1 MGKIYSKTSKGVE
14 SQRVTACLLTSL
26 VLLDS
31 IASKSTIRFTNHF
44 QWIFLASLFTLGA
57 WRCRSIARTLQEN
70 VARIN
75 AFNNQSGKSYKL
87 GVNQFADRSYV
98 QMKSSKLH
106 EIYSRAICD
115 RSPQVFLQCQLQ
127 LIAERKE
134 LLPLSRAKAGVE
146 STHPSENNTESLYI
160 KTYFL
165 TLFFSLLLNQNVGF
179 WWAFRQWQPLITYL
193 NYWRKPWNTQPVYKE
208 IP

>member
-1 MGKIYSKTSKGVE
+1 
-14 SQRVTACLLTSL
+14 
-26 VLLDS
+26 
-31 IASKSTIRFTNHF
+31 
-44 QWIFLASLFTLGA
+44 
-57 WRCRSIARTLQEN
+57 
-70 VARIN
+70 
-75 AFNNQSGKSYKL
+75 
-87 GVNQFADRSYV
+87 
-98 QMKSSKLH
+98 MKSSKLH
-106 EIYSRAICD
+106 EIDSRAICD

-179 WWAFRQWQPLITYL
+179 WWAFRQWQPL
-193 NYWRKPWNTQPVYKE
+193 KE
-208 IP
+208 SKS